1 MYKKFPSLI
10 VIITLILTVISCEKK
25 TEAVAQDFSKCPSA
39 STCSEANIEE
49 ESCATERELINTE
62 TNKIT
67 FLELGSTSCIPCKKM
82 EPILESVEKRYG
94 NQIDVIF
101 HDVKKNRDIAKQYN
115 IRLIPTQ
122 IFLDEN
128 SNELFRH
135 EGFFPEGNID
145 EFLQSKGL
153 KPVQKR

>member
-1 MYKKFPSLI
+1 MNKNIQLI
-10 VIITLILTVISCEKK
+10 IIIITFILTATSCEKK
-25 TEAVAQDFSKCPSA
+25 TEAIAQDYGECPSA

-67 FLELGSTSCIPCKKM
+67 FLELGSITCIPCKKM

-94 NQIDVIF
+94 DQIDVIF

-128 SNELFRH
+128 SNELLRH
-135 EGFFPEGNID
+135 EGFFPESNID

-153 KPVQKR
+153 KPVQQR